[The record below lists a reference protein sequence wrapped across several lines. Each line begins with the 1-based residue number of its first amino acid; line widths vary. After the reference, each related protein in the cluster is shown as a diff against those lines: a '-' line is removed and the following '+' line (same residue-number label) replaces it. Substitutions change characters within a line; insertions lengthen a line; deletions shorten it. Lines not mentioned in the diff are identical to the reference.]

1 MLQFGSE
8 SNETK
13 TRFSEASAEGCSCLS
28 GKPLMGAP
36 VWPACMI
43 ATAHAY
49 HFPLPVLQG
58 IHSVEGGKVGTVAL
72 NKNGT
77 ADLGLMQ
84 VNTSWLPVL
93 SYATGLSP
101 SVLRSRLTN
110 DACFSIAMAGS
121 ILDLYR
127 QETHG
132 DVWKAVGFYHS
143 HTTPLSLGYQAQ
155 VLTASISDMLKQMKE
170 E

>member
-1 MLQFGSE
+1 M
-8 SNETK
+8 
-13 TRFSEASAEGCSCLS
+13 A
-28 GKPLMGAP
+28 PP
-36 VWPACMI
+36 VWLACMI

-49 HFPLPVLQG
+49 HFPVPVLQG
-58 IHSVEGGKVGTVAL
+58 IHSVEGGAVGTVAH

-77 ADLGLMQ
+77 SDLGLMQ
-84 VNTSWLPVL
+84 VNTSWIPVL
-93 SYATGLSP
+93 SYATGLDQP
-101 SVLRSRLTN
+101 TIRARLTN
-110 DACFSIAMAGS
+110 DACFNVAMAGG

-127 QETHG
+127 QEAHG
-132 DVWKAVGFYHS
+132 NIWKAVGFYHS